1 MTPIQSPQ
9 SGPQPK
15 PPMGRPELEPT
26 MPQHSEPPVSSSHR
40 ASQERPA
47 FAVNGFIAFA
57 VLGLATLL
65 LLFVGWKILGA
76 LVSEAVA
83 SVGLVPGLVLLLPVA
98 TVLLRGFFVVA
109 PNQAVVL
116 TLFGRYIGT
125 VRQNGY
131 FWANPLAGRQDI
143 SLRIRNFQSQLVKV
157 NDAAGNPV
165 EIAAVIVWRVVDTAR
180 ASFDVENY
188 NSFVDVQAET
198 ALRHLGTAFAYE
210 AYGTDEHGQ
219 PIVSLRGR
227 PDEVAHYLRED
238 LQSRLALA
246 GVEVLDARISHLAYA
261 PEIASAML
269 QRQQAEAVLQAR
281 QVIVEGAVGMVQMAI
296 ERLERDGVVELNA
309 DSRAEL
315 VNNLLVVLTSER
327 GAQPTLNSGR

>member
-1 MTPIQSPQ
+1 MTPPDPRPPVGRSAPQ
-9 SGPQPK
+9 
-15 PPMGRPELEPT
+15 
-26 MPQHSEPPVSSSHR
+26 MPDHSELPVSAGHH

-47 FAVNGFIAFA
+47 FAVNGFAAFA
-57 VLGLATLL
+57 LLLLASAA
-65 LLFVGWKILGA
+65 LLFVGWQLLGA
-76 LVSEAVA
+76 LLSSAVA
-83 SVGLVPGLVLLLPVA
+83 TVGLLPALVLLFPLA
-98 TVLLRGFFVVA
+98 GLLLRGFFVVA

-210 AYGTDEHGQ
+210 AYGLDDDGQ
-219 PIVSLRGR
+219 PVVSLRGR

-238 LQSRLALA
+238 LQARLALA

-296 ERLERDGVVELNA
+296 ERLERDGVVDLDREN
-309 DSRAEL
+309 RAEL

>member
-1 MTPIQSPQ
+1 MAYGHGGQPQGSPV
-9 SGPQPK
+9 SEL
-15 PPMGRPELEPT
+15 PELKVNRS
-26 MPQHSEPPVSSSHR
+26 QV
-40 ASQERPA
+40 SQEHPA
-47 FAVNGFIAFA
+47 FAMNGFAGMVLLA
-57 VLGLATLL
+57 VGSLALL
-65 LLFVGWKILGA
+65 LLAWTLVRGLLGGNDPLAA
-76 LVSEAVA
+76 LLTIGLGPGAVL
-83 SVGLVPGLVLLLPVA
+83 LVPLALF
-98 TVLLRGFFVVA
+98 LLRGFFVVA

-116 TLFGRYIGT
+116 TLFGRYVGT

-131 FWANPLAGRQDI
+131 FWTNPLAGRQDI
-143 SLRIRNFQSQLVKV
+143 SLRIRNFQSERVKV

-165 EIAAVIVWRVVDTAR
+165 EIAAVIVWRVVDTAK
-180 ASFDVENY
+180 ASFDVESY
-188 NSFVDVQAET
+188 SSFVDIQSET

-210 AYGTDEHGQ
+210 AYGTDDRGE
-219 PIVSLRGR
+219 PVVSLRGR
-227 PDEVAHYLRED
+227 PDEVAQHLRED
-238 LQSRLALA
+238 LQQRLSLA

-296 ERLERDGVVELNA
+296 ERLERDRVVELNPE
-309 DSRAEL
+309 SRAEL

>member
-1 MTPIQSPQ
+1 MT
-9 SGPQPK
+9 QPD
-15 PPMGRPELEPT
+15 PNPR
-26 MPQHSEPPVSSSHR
+26 PPVGHSVPEMPEHSDPPVTRNHR

-47 FAVNGFIAFA
+47 FAVNGFMAFI
-57 VLGLATLL
+57 VLGLATVA
-65 LLFVGWKILGA
+65 LLFVGWQLLGTLLTSAAATIGLAPLLILLFPLAG
-76 LVSEAVA
+76 
-83 SVGLVPGLVLLLPVA
+83 
-98 TVLLRGFFVVA
+98 VLLRGFFVVA

-116 TLFGRYIGT
+116 TLFGKYIGT

-131 FWANPLAGRQDI
+131 FWANPFAGRQDI
-143 SLRIRNFQSQLVKV
+143 SLRIRNFQSERVKV

-188 NSFVDVQAET
+188 NSFVDIQSET

-210 AYGTDEHGQ
+210 AYGTDEHGE
-219 PIVSLRGR
+219 PVVSLRGR
-227 PDEVAHYLRED
+227 PDEVAQYLRED
-238 LQSRLALA
+238 LQARLALA

-296 ERLERDGVVELNA
+296 ERLERDGVVELNTEN
-309 DSRAEL
+309 RAEL

>member
-1 MTPIQSPQ
+1 M
-9 SGPQPK
+9 
-15 PPMGRPELEPT
+15 PELEPLDVRH
-26 MPQHSEPPVSSSHR
+26 Q

-47 FAVNGFIAFA
+47 FAVNGFLAFA
-57 VLGLATLL
+57 LLMGGGLFVFFAGGALIVAL
-65 LLFVGWKILGA
+65 MDSLSGGSGFMSILLFLMLPL
-76 LVSEAVA
+76 LVV
-83 SVGLVPGLVLLLPVA
+83 V
-98 TVLLRGFFVVA
+98 LRGFFVVA

-116 TLFGRYIGT
+116 TFFGKYVGT

-131 FWANPLAGRQDI
+131 FWTNPWARRQSI
-143 SLRIRNFQSQLVKV
+143 SLRIRNFQSELVKV

-180 ASFDVENY
+180 ASFDVEDY

-198 ALRHLGTAFAYE
+198 ALRHLGTIFAYE
-210 AYGTDEHGQ
+210 AYGSDAEGR
-219 PIVSLRGR
+219 PVVSLRGQ
-227 PDEVAHYLRED
+227 PDEVAHHLRED
-238 LQSRLALA
+238 LQQRLALA
-246 GVEVLDARISHLAYA
+246 GVEVIDARISHLAYA

-296 ERLERDGVVELNA
+296 AQLERDGVVQLDPNR
-309 DSRAEL
+309 RAEL

-327 GAQPTLNSGR
+327 GVQPTLSSNR

>member
-1 MTPIQSPQ
+1 MTQPSSP
-9 SGPQPK
+9 
-15 PPMGRPELEPT
+15 PPGRHEPAPHLPE
-26 MPQHSEPPVSSSHR
+26 HSELPVSAQHR

-47 FAVNGFIAFA
+47 FAVNGFAAFA
-57 VLGLATLL
+57 LLLLAAAA
-65 LLFVGWKILGA
+65 LLFVGWQLLGT
-76 LVSEAVA
+76 LLSSAVA
-83 SVGLVPGLVLLLPVA
+83 TFGLVPALVLLFPLA
-98 TVLLRGFFVVA
+98 GLLLRGFFVVA

-131 FWANPLAGRQDI
+131 FWANPFAGRQDI

-210 AYGTDEHGQ
+210 AYGLDDQGQ
-219 PIVSLRGR
+219 PVVSLRGR

-238 LQSRLALA
+238 LQARLSLA

-296 ERLERDGVVELNA
+296 ERLERDGVVELNSE
-309 DSRAEL
+309 SRAEL